1 MRHRVPRHLSFLG
14 CATLSLA
21 ATLLAPP
28 CDAAGAGVEGAH
40 GIVATIDEESGRY
53 EVRSGEPNWV
63 FAGQLGGAASDISV
77 KDGQDRLGAFRELS
91 FRWRDRVALRGS
103 IRTYIDRPVLL
114 FGITSSEPSADAAV
128 IRFPRFTEFP
138 KNLHGFSYANSAFA
152 PPEFA
157 LEENATPWLLYDD
170 QSHAAV
176 LSPAANYMIASMR
189 GDGKTEIASGL
200 NQGVA
205 ALPADFTHR
214 TLMALG
220 VGVNAT
226 WDTWGSALTGLQ
238 GTQRP
243 GNDADIGL
251 RYLGYWTD
259 HGGEYYYHYD
269 RKRGYAGTLEA
280 LVQRYRDE
288 GIPIRYLQL
297 DSWWYYKTYTD
308 PAGKTG
314 KPMNDRL
321 PLEEWNRYGGLIRY
335 EAHPG
340 LFPDGLPAFQQR
352 IGLPL
357 ITHNRWIDPASPYHQ
372 RYRISGL
379 AAVDPDWWREIIGYL
394 SSAQVVTYEQDWLNV
409 IYEYSPEL
417 AASLQAG
424 DAFTDGM
431 ARAAQEQG
439 LSMQYSMALPRHFL
453 QGSRYGNL
461 TTIRVSGDRFRR
473 EKWDTFLYTSRLA
486 SALGIWPWCDVFM
499 SKETDNLLLA
509 TLSAGMVGIGDRS
522 GAEDRKNLLHAVR
535 LDGVIIK
542 PDSPLLPIDSIYT
555 AGPRRPMIAAAHTDH
570 GALRTSYV
578 FSYGR
583 GFEAMNVAFT
593 PAQVGVPRDVYVY
606 DARHRS
612 ARRLAASEALTFV
625 LAPHGTAYFVV
636 APVARAGIAL
646 LGDED
651 KFVPDG
657 RKRVAALGDEPDRL
671 TATVMFAPQEQ
682 SVRLFGYAARRPTV
696 TAQTG
701 SAGEVA
707 FDNRSGRFEVSVSPS
722 PEQVREGPGNDPV
735 RQAIVS
741 LHSR

>member
-1 MRHRVPRHLSFLG
+1 MPQRVHRHLSFLG
-14 CATLSLA
+14 CTTLSLA
-21 ATLLAPP
+21 STLLALP
-28 CDAAGAGVEGAH
+28 CHAAGAGVEGAH

-53 EVRSGEPNWV
+53 EVRSREPNWV
-63 FAGQLGGAASDISV
+63 FAGKLGGAASDISV

-91 FRWRDRVALRGS
+91 FRWRERVALRGS
-103 IRTYIDRPVLL
+103 IRTYVDRPVLL
-114 FGITSSEPSADAAV
+114 FGITSSEPTSDAAV

-152 PPEFA
+152 PPKFA

-170 QSHAAV
+170 QTHAAV
-176 LSPAANYMIASMR
+176 LSPAANYMMASMR

-200 NQGVA
+200 NEGVA
-205 ALPADFTHR
+205 GVPADFTHL

-220 VGVNAT
+220 VGVNMT
-226 WDTWGSALTGLQ
+226 WDTWGNALTELQ

-259 HGGEYYYHYD
+259 HGGEYYYDYD
-269 RKRGYAGTLEA
+269 RKLGYAGTLEA
-280 LVQRYRDE
+280 LVRRYRDK

-314 KPMNDRL
+314 KPVNDRL
-321 PLEEWNRYGGLIRY
+321 PLEEWNRYGGLIKY

-357 ITHNRWIDPASPYHQ
+357 IAHNRWIDPASPYHQ

-379 AAVDPDWWREIIGYL
+379 AALDPDWWREIIGYL

-417 AASLQAG
+417 AASLEAG

-431 ARAAQEQG
+431 ARAAQERG

-453 QGSRYGNL
+453 QGARYGNL

-473 EKWDTFLYTSRLA
+473 EKWDTFLYTSRFA
-486 SALGIWPWCDVFM
+486 NALGIWPWCDVFM
-499 SKETDNLLLA
+499 SRETDNLLLA

-522 GAEDRKNLLHAVR
+522 GAEDRRNLLHAVR

-542 PDSPLLPIDSIYT
+542 PDTPLLPIDAMYT
-555 AGPRRPMIAAAHTDH
+555 AGSRRPMIAAAHTDH

-583 GFEAMNVAFT
+583 GFEAVSMAFT

-606 DARHRS
+606 DARNRT
-612 ARRLAASEALTFV
+612 ARRLAASDAFTFV
-625 LAPHGTAYFVV
+625 LAPNGTAYFVV

-646 LGDED
+646 LGDEG

-657 RKRVAALGDEPDRL
+657 RKRLAALADEPDRL

-707 FDNRSGRFEVSVSPS
+707 FDNRTGRFEVSVSPS
-722 PEQVREGPGNDPV
+722 PEQVREGPGNDAV